1 VHPRSNE
8 RIAQDART
16 QMISP
21 STNLAPPYAMTAVRG
36 PRFLYCE
43 LDRSFSWMTN
53 AQCSPVRRKRG
64 VPLII

>member
-1 VHPRSNE
+1 
-8 RIAQDART
+8 
-16 QMISP
+16 MISP
-21 STNLAPPYAMTAVRG
+21 STNLAPPYAMIAVRG

-53 AQCSPVRRKRG
+53 AQCSPVRPKRG